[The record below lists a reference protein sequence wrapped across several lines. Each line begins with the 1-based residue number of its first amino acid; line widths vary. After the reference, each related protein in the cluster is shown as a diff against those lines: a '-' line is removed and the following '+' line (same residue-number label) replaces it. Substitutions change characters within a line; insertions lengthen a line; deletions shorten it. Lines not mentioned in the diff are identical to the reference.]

1 MIKGNYSTLDGIE
14 MEIPFLEERFKNQ
27 EIKEKNQENQEIKEP
42 NPNPKNQENQEIK
55 FIFEIGCGSGICL
68 VFIASKKIVLVRMH
82 GNINI
87 RLIST
92 YDNVAILNIPIIYD
106 LANLSSC

>member
-27 EIKEKNQENQEIKEP
+27 EIKEKNQEK
-42 NPNPKNQENQEIK
+42 IK

-68 VFIASKKIVLVRMH
+68 VFIASKKIGAWEH
-82 GNINI
+82 
-87 RLIST
+87 
-92 YDNVAILNIPIIYD
+92 
-106 LANLSSC
+106 